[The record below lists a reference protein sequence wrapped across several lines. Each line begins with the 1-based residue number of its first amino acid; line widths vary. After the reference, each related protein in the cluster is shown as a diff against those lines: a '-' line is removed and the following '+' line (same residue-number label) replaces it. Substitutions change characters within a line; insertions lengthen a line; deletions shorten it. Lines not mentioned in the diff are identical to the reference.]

1 MKLHMN
7 TSILPLIQPG
17 LYGTCLGDTYEELEE
32 YYNEDFKQAL
42 CKYGLD
48 RMQEILNENS
58 IKNEIGLCQ
67 IENVTFSSPRF
78 YNYENDWFD
87 FDLILEDEVPK
98 QILYCVENIYK
109 EIFFDWIQEKY
120 CSRSGF
126 ISFFPYTKEK
136 YIEAIKG
143 KDVERAVAMYIM
155 FLINISDIDLEQYQF
170 DFEDDVQE
178 EGNRNGW
185 FCYDEYEEEQS

>member
-32 YYNEDFKQAL
+32 DYNEDFKQAL

-48 RMQEILNENS
+48 SMQEILNES
-58 IKNEIGLCQ
+58 TIKNEIGLCH
-67 IENVTFSSPRF
+67 IENATFSSPRF

-155 FLINISDIDLEQYQF
+155 FLIHVSDIDLEDYQL

-178 EGNRNGW
+178 EGNRYGW
-185 FCYDEYEEEQS
+185 FYYDEDNE

>member
-7 TSILPLIQPG
+7 TSILPLIQTG
-17 LYGTCLGDTYEELEE
+17 LYGTRLGDTYEELEE
-32 YYNEDFKQAL
+32 DYNEDFKQAL

-48 RMQEILNENS
+48 SMQEILNENS

-109 EIFFDWIQEKY
+109 ETFFDWIQEKY

-155 FLINISDIDLEQYQF
+155 FLINISDIDLEQYQL

-185 FCYDEYEEEQS
+185 FYYEEESEE

>member
-17 LYGTCLGDTYEELEE
+17 LYGTRLGDTYEVLEE
-32 YYNEDFKQAL
+32 DYNKDFKQAL

-48 RMQEILNENS
+48 SMQEILNENS

-98 QILYCVENIYK
+98 QILYCVENIYE

-155 FLINISDIDLEQYQF
+155 FLINISDIDLEQYQL

-185 FCYDEYEEEQS
+185 FYYEEESEE

>member
-7 TSILPLIQPG
+7 TSILSLVQPG
-17 LYGTCLGDTYEELEE
+17 LYGTRLGDTYEVLEE
-32 YYNEDFKQAL
+32 DYNKDFKQAL

-48 RMQEILNENS
+48 SMQEILNENS

-87 FDLILEDEVPK
+87 FDLILEDENTK
-98 QILYCVENIYK
+98 QILFHVENIYK
-109 EIFFDWIQEKY
+109 ETFFDWIEKKY
-120 CSRSGF
+120 RSRSGF

-143 KDVERAVAMYIM
+143 KDVERAIAMYIM
-155 FLINISDIDLEQYQF
+155 FLIHITDIDLEQYQL

-178 EGNRNGW
+178 EWNRNGW
-185 FCYDEYEEEQS
+185 FYYEEEEEE

>member
-7 TSILPLIQPG
+7 TSILSLVQPG
-17 LYGTCLGDTYEELEE
+17 LYGTRLGDTYEVLEE
-32 YYNEDFKQAL
+32 DYNKDFKQAL

-48 RMQEILNENS
+48 SMQEILNENS

-78 YNYENDWFD
+78 YNYKNDWFD
-87 FDLILEDEVPK
+87 FDLIIEDEIQK
-98 QILYCVENIYK
+98 QILFHVENIYK
-109 EIFFDWIQEKY
+109 ETFFDWIEEEY

-155 FLINISDIDLEQYQF
+155 FLIHVSDIDLEDYQL

-178 EGNRNGW
+178 EGNRYGW
-185 FCYDEYEEEQS
+185 FYYDEDNE

>member
-17 LYGTCLGDTYEELEE
+17 LYGTRLGDAYIDIEES
-32 YYNEDFKQAL
+32 YNEDFKQAL
-42 CKYGLD
+42 CEYGLN
-48 RMQEILNENS
+48 RMKEILNEDS

-87 FDLILEDEVPK
+87 FDLILEDENTK
-98 QILYCVENIYK
+98 QILFHVENIYK
-109 EIFFDWIQEKY
+109 ETFFDWIEKKY
-120 CSRSGF
+120 RSRSGF

-143 KDVERAVAMYIM
+143 KDVERAIAMYIM
-155 FLINISDIDLEQYQF
+155 FLIHITDIDLEQYQL

-178 EGNRNGW
+178 EWNRNGW
-185 FCYDEYEEEQS
+185 FYYEEEEEE

>member
-17 LYGTCLGDTYEELEE
+17 LYGTRLGDTYEELEE
-32 YYNEDFKQAL
+32 DYNEDFKQAL

-48 RMQEILNENS
+48 SMQEILNENS

-136 YIEAIKG
+136 YIKAIKG
-143 KDVERAVAMYIM
+143 KDVERAIAMYIM
-155 FLINISDIDLEQYQF
+155 FLINISDIDLEQYQL

-185 FCYDEYEEEQS
+185 FYYEEESEE

>member
-1 MKLHMN
+1 MRLYMN

-17 LYGTCLGDTYEELEE
+17 LYGTRLGEVYENLDDN
-32 YYNEDFKQAL
+32 YNKDFKQAL
-42 CKYGLD
+42 CEYGLD
-48 RMQEILNENS
+48 RMQEILYES
-58 IKNEIGLCQ
+58 PIKNEIGLCQ
-67 IENVTFSSPRF
+67 IENVVFSSPSF
-78 YNYENDWFD
+78 YNYGNDWFN
-87 FDLILEDEVPK
+87 FDLIIEDKIPK
-98 QILYCVENIYK
+98 QILFCVENIYE
-109 EIFFDWIQEKY
+109 EIFFNWIEKEY

-155 FLINISDIDLEQYQF
+155 FLISISDIDLEQYQF

>member
-7 TSILPLIQPG
+7 TNILPLIQPG
-17 LYGTCLGDTYEELEE
+17 LYGTRLGDAYADIEED
-32 YYNEDFKQAL
+32 YNEDFKQAL

-48 RMQEILNENS
+48 SMQEILNEDS

-155 FLINISDIDLEQYQF
+155 FLINISDIDLEQYQL

-185 FCYDEYEEEQS
+185 FYYEEESEE